1 MTLEMYI
8 SHHFTRLDVYDLFAI
23 CVLVSACLLV
33 DSWSIAPVLR
43 VTCAS
48 APAGGSSALR
58 EFT

>member
-33 DSWSIAPVLR
+33 DS
-43 VTCAS
+43 
-48 APAGGSSALR
+48 
-58 EFT
+58 